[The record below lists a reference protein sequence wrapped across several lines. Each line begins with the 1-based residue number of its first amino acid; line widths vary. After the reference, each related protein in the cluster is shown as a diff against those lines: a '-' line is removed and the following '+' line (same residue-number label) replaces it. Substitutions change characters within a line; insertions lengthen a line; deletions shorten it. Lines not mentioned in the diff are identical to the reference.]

1 MVVIDTSIIIDHLR
15 QPFSQDT
22 VFMKLVRRIQK
33 EQLLLSVMT
42 VQELFEGKSTKDSRK
57 EEYLLMTITPLKI
70 VPYTFEMAKVAGEIA
85 RDLKRPIELA
95 DAAVAATALIYSAPL
110 FTLNKK
116 DFVGVKDLELF
127 ELT

>member
-15 QPFSQDT
+15 QQLVDET
-22 VFMKLVRRIQK
+22 VFMKLVRRIPK
-33 EQLLLSVMT
+33 EQLLLSVIT
-42 VQELFEGKSTKDSRK
+42 VQELFEGKSTRDTRK

-70 VPYTFEMAKVAGEIA
+70 VPYTFEMAQRAGEIA

-95 DAAVAATALIYSAPL
+95 DAAIAATALITGASL

-116 DFVGVKDLELF
+116 DFQGIEDLELI
-127 ELT
+127 